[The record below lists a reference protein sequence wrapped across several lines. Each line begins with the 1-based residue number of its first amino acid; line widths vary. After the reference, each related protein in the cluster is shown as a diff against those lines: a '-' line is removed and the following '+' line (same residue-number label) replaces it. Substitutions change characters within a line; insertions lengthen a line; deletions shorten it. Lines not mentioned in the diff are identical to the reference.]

1 MADDNLDAPLGKR
14 KKRKTPKLPVALPQ
28 VVAGLLGLS
37 IAVVGGWTVLASNP
51 YGGQPIAVVAMGTD
65 GAKDAKAAPAQKASG
80 PAEAAVPP
88 GSKVVTITDGSTG
101 KAQQVV
107 VPPKPDSQLQKM
119 AAVDPQ
125 LVEESRHGK
134 IPKIA
139 ADGRRAALAFA
150 KPVKLPADKIN
161 APRIAVVVGGLGISA
176 SSTAEAM
183 AQLPAAV
190 TLAFAPYGANL
201 DNLAASARAHGH
213 EILLQV
219 PMEPFDYPDNDPGPQ
234 TLLTSLSS
242 AQNVDRL
249 QWLMARMQGYV
260 GVASLMGSRFTA
272 SDAALSP
279 ILREVAK
286 RGLIY
291 VDDGSSARSIA
302 GQIAGA
308 NNLPFAKA
316 DVVLDRLP
324 APKEIDQALARLEM
338 MAREHGSA
346 VGFANASPATITRI
360 ADWAKNIG
368 GRGFVLVPISMMVTK
383 PKSTTPMPMHS
394 AFTSAM
400 MTAAT

>member
-1 MADDNLDAPLGKR
+1 LDESPGEDWILADDNLDAPLGKG
-14 KKRKTPKLPVALPQ
+14 KKRKTLKLPVALPQ
-28 VVAGLLGLS
+28 VAAGLLGLS

-65 GAKDAKAAPAQKASG
+65 GVKDAKAAPPKPGA

-107 VPPKPDSQLQKM
+107 VPPKPDAELQKK
-119 AAVDPQ
+119 AAIDPQ
-125 LVEESRHGK
+125 LAEESRHGM

-139 ADGRRAALAFA
+139 ADGKRAALAYA
-150 KPVKLPADKIN
+150 KPIKLPADKTD
-161 APRIAVVVGGLGISA
+161 APRIAIVVGGLGVSA
-176 SSTAEAM
+176 SATAQAM
-183 AQLPAAV
+183 EQLPAPV

-201 DNLAASARAHGH
+201 DNLAANARARDH
-213 EILLQV
+213 EILLQI

-291 VDDGSSARSIA
+291 VDDGASSRSVA
-302 GQIAGA
+302 SQIAGA
-308 NNLPFAKA
+308 NNLPFTKA

-338 MAREHGSA
+338 LAREHGSA
-346 VGFANASPATITRI
+346 VGFATASPATIARI
-360 ADWAKNIG
+360 AGWAKNAG
-368 GRGFVLVPISMMVTK
+368 GRGFVLVPISMVTGK
-383 PKSTTPMPMHS
+383 PKSS
-394 AFTSAM
+394 
-400 MTAAT
+400 

>member
-14 KKRKTPKLPVALPQ
+14 KKRKPLKLPVALPQ

-65 GAKDAKAAPAQKASG
+65 GAKDAKAASAQKASG

-368 GRGFVLVPISMMVTK
+368 GRGFVLVPISMVTAK
-383 PKSTTPMPMHS
+383 PKSS
-394 AFTSAM
+394 
-400 MTAAT
+400 

>member
-1 MADDNLDAPLGKR
+1 
-14 KKRKTPKLPVALPQ
+14 VALPQ

-65 GAKDAKAAPAQKASG
+65 GAKDAKVAPAKPGA
-80 PAEAAVPP
+80 PAEAAVPA

-201 DNLAASARAHGH
+201 DNLATSARAHGH

-316 DVVLDRLP
+316 DVVLDKLP

-368 GRGFVLVPISMMVTK
+368 GRGFVLVPISMVTAK
-383 PKSTTPMPMHS
+383 PKSS
-394 AFTSAM
+394 
-400 MTAAT
+400 

>member
-14 KKRKTPKLPVALPQ
+14 KKRKPLKLPVALPQ

-338 MAREHGSA
+338 MAREHGNA

-368 GRGFVLVPISMMVTK
+368 GRGFVLVPISMVTAK
-383 PKSTTPMPMHS
+383 PKSS
-394 AFTSAM
+394 
-400 MTAAT
+400 

>member
-1 MADDNLDAPLGKR
+1 LADDNLDAPLGKR
-14 KKRKTPKLPVALPQ
+14 KKRQPLKLPVALPQ

-107 VPPKPDSQLQKM
+107 VPPKPDSQLQKI

-338 MAREHGSA
+338 MAREHGNA

-368 GRGFVLVPISMMVTK
+368 GRGFVLVPISMVTAK
-383 PKSTTPMPMHS
+383 PKSS
-394 AFTSAM
+394 
-400 MTAAT
+400 

>member
-1 MADDNLDAPLGKR
+1 LADDDLDAPLGKS
-14 KKRKTPKLPVALPQ
+14 KKRKPLKLPAALPQ

-51 YGGQPIAVVAMGTD
+51 YGGEPIAVVAMGVS
-65 GAKDAKAAPAQKASG
+65 GGKDTKAPAPKVSAPG
-80 PAEAAVPP
+80 ATAEVTAPP

-101 KAQQVV
+101 KAKQIV
-107 VPPKPDSQLQKM
+107 VPPKPGTGPQKK
-119 AAVDPQ
+119 AAGEPQ
-125 LVEESRHGK
+125 LLEESRHGK
-134 IPKIA
+134 IPKIG
-139 ADGRRAALAFA
+139 ADGRRPSLAYA
-150 KPVKLPADKIN
+150 KPAELAADKAH
-161 APRIAVVVGGLGISA
+161 APRIAIVVGGLGVSA
-176 SSTAEAM
+176 STTGEAM
-183 AQLPAAV
+183 EKLPAPV

-201 DNLAASARAHGH
+201 DNLAANARARDH

-242 AQNVDRL
+242 TQNLDRL

-279 ILREVAK
+279 ILREIAK

-291 VDDGSSARSIA
+291 VDDGSSSRSVA

-316 DVVLDRLP
+316 DVLLDKLP
-324 APKEIDQALARLEM
+324 APAEIDHALARLEL

-346 VGFANASPATITRI
+346 VGYATASPATIARI
-360 ADWAKNIG
+360 SDWAKKVAS
-368 GRGFVLVPISMMVTK
+368 RGFVLVPISMVTAK
-383 PKSTTPMPMHS
+383 PKS
-394 AFTSAM
+394 A
-400 MTAAT
+400 

>member
-1 MADDNLDAPLGKR
+1 LADDNLDAPLGKR
-14 KKRKTPKLPVALPQ
+14 KKRKPLKLPVALPQ

-368 GRGFVLVPISMMVTK
+368 GRGFVLVPISMVTAK
-383 PKSTTPMPMHS
+383 PKSS
-394 AFTSAM
+394 
-400 MTAAT
+400 